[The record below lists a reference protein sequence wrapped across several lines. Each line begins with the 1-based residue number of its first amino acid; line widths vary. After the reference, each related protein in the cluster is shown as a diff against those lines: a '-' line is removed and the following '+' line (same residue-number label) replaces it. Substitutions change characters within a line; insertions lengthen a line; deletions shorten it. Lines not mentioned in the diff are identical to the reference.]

1 MNVLKTAAEQ
11 VKEFG
16 KYLYEKEYTTGKAE
30 HYRLDTVTEAIVYTD
45 KRNKEKQVTF
55 RYMM

>member
-1 MNVLKTAAEQ
+1 MNALKTAAEQ

-16 KYLYEKEYTTGKAE
+16 VYLYEKEYTTGKAE

-45 KRNKEKQVTF
+45 KRNKTKQVTF
-55 RYMM
+55 RYTM